1 VVNPLNMA
9 DWLSEASQPA
19 ARYRY
24 LTDVRGVSPG
34 SKPAGTARA
43 AITRRGWGAE
53 LLARQDPRG
62 FWVERESLYRPKYS
76 ATNWNLLVLGELGAS
91 GRDPRVARALDLMRR
106 DFSAPGGAFG
116 SRKHGP
122 HHCITGNTARMFIQ
136 LGRAGDPRVARSLDW
151 LADSQEKDGGWD
163 CFGRK
168 KGTLDCWEGLAA
180 YAALGEKKLTPRWKA
195 AVERGAE
202 FYLDRRL
209 LKEGKKRYAAWER
222 IHYPVHY
229 YYDFLLGLE
238 ILTSLGYGDDPRLKP
253 ALALLRKKRRSDRTW
268 ALDAI
273 HPDLPKGNDYEN
285 DKEVSG
291 FVASAY
297 RLSIEPPLAPS
308 KWTTLRA
315 LGVLKRTG

>member
-1 VVNPLNMA
+1 MNLS
-9 DWLSEASQPA
+9 DWLSDSAQPA
-19 ARYRY
+19 AGHRY
-24 LTDVRGVSPG
+24 LVDIRDVSPSSSG
-34 SKPAGTARA
+34 ARA
-43 AITRRGWGAE
+43 ARASIARHGWGAE
-53 LLARQDPRG
+53 ILARQDPRG
-62 FWVERESLYRPKYS
+62 FWVARESLYRPKYS
-76 ATNWNLLVLGELGAS
+76 TTNWNMLVLADLGA
-91 GRDPRVARALDLMRR
+91 DPSHPQVRRGLDLMCK
-106 DFSAPGGAFG
+106 DYAHGANPFG
-116 SRKHGP
+116 KTGP
-122 HHCITGNTARMFIQ
+122 HHCFTGNMARMMIR
-136 LGRAGDPRVARSLDW
+136 LGRGDHPGVAKSLDW

-180 YAALGEKKLTPRWKA
+180 YAALGEKKLTPKWKS

-202 FYLDRRL
+202 FYLERRL

-222 IHYPVHY
+222 IHYPLHY

-238 ILTSLGYGDDPRLKP
+238 ILTSLGYGDDRRLKP
-253 ALALLRKKRRSDRTW
+253 ALDLLKKKRRPDRTW

-273 HPDLPKGNDYEN
+273 HPDLPKGNEYGN

-291 FVASAY
+291 FVATAY
-297 RLSIEPPLAPS
+297 RLSIEPPAAPS